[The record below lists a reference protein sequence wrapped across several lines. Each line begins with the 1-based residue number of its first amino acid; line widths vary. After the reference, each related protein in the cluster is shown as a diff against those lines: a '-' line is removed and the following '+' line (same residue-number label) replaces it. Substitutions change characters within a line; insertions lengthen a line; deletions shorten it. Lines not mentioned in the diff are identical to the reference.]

1 MKHLTV
7 DRIVRH
13 KDIRVDEF
21 RPREEKEDEECYR
34 ISNVL
39 YNPLSQYIVT
49 PYKIIQLNRR
59 FRYLKLIREH
69 PEVLKIVKEMNEE
82 EEESEV
88 NNEDTIDNGDTVMKE
103 DTIDTHGNNGD
114 TEVKDDNN
122 GDDTEVK
129 EDTNDTNGDDTEVK
143 DDTNTDTVMKEE
155 NNDNNGDDTN
165 GSDTNGDTVMKEETT
180 RKDSEEDPQEPSYVL
195 TLDDEYVIQEASTPV
210 PIPTIPHQTRVY
222 QVKWEGSS
230 YNEITWELDSTL
242 VDDKKKIM
250 NYLRFI
256 KPPDLYANSN
266 NTMYRMKFPLLF
278 IVITVLLQ
286 TSTSST
292 TSLLLTSQGSSFENI
307 NWKASIGSFST
318 GINEE
323 TAS

>member
-69 PEVLKIVKEMNEE
+69 SEVLKIVKEMNEE

-88 NNEDTIDNGDTVMKE
+88 NNEDTIENGDTVMKE
-103 DTIDTHGNNGD
+103 DTNDTHGDTHGDTNNDTTGDTTGNNGD
-114 TEVKDDNN
+114 TEVK
-122 GDDTEVK
+122 E
-129 EDTNDTNGDDTEVK
+129 
-143 DDTNTDTVMKEE
+143 DTNTDTAMK
-155 NNDNNGDDTN
+155 DDTN

-266 NTMYRMKFPLLF
+266 NTMYRWD
-278 IVITVLLQ
+278 
-286 TSTSST
+286 
-292 TSLLLTSQGSSFENI
+292 SLYYS
-307 NWKASIGSFST
+307 
-318 GINEE
+318 
-323 TAS
+323 

>member
-88 NNEDTIDNGDTVMKE
+88 NNEDTIDNGDTVMKD
-103 DTIDTHGNNGD
+103 DTNDTHGNNGD

-122 GDDTEVK
+122 GDTNGDTNGSDTNGNTVMKDDTNDTNGSDTEVKDDTNGDTAMK
-129 EDTNDTNGDDTEVK
+129 EDTNDTNGSDTEVK
-143 DDTNTDTVMKEE
+143 
-155 NNDNNGDDTN
+155 DDTN

-180 RKDSEEDPQEPSYVL
+180 RKDSEEDLQEPSYVL

-266 NTMYRMKFPLLF
+266 NTMYRW
-278 IVITVLLQ
+278 
-286 TSTSST
+286 
-292 TSLLLTSQGSSFENI
+292 TSLYYS
-307 NWKASIGSFST
+307 
-318 GINEE
+318 
-323 TAS
+323 

>member
-69 PEVLKIVKEMNEE
+69 SEVLKIVKEMNEE

-88 NNEDTIDNGDTVMKE
+88 NNEDTIENGDTVMKE
-103 DTIDTHGNNGD
+103 DTNDTHGDTNGDTNGNDTHGDTNGNNGD
-114 TEVKDDNN
+114 TEVKDD
-122 GDDTEVK
+122 
-129 EDTNDTNGDDTEVK
+129 TNDTEAK
-143 DDTNTDTVMKEE
+143 
-155 NNDNNGDDTN
+155 DDTN
-165 GSDTNGDTVMKEETT
+165 GSDTNGDTVMK
-180 RKDSEEDPQEPSYVL
+180 EEDPQEPSYVL
-195 TLDDEYVIQEASTPV
+195 TLDDEYVIQEASVPV

-266 NTMYRMKFPLLF
+266 NTMYRWD
-278 IVITVLLQ
+278 
-286 TSTSST
+286 
-292 TSLLLTSQGSSFENI
+292 SLYYS
-307 NWKASIGSFST
+307 
-318 GINEE
+318 
-323 TAS
+323 

>member
-69 PEVLKIVKEMNEE
+69 SEVLKIVKEMNEE

-88 NNEDTIDNGDTVMKE
+88 NNEDTIENGDTVMKE
-103 DTIDTHGNNGD
+103 DTNDTHGNDTNNDTHGDTHGDTTGNDTHGD
-114 TEVKDDNN
+114 TEVK
-122 GDDTEVK
+122 
-129 EDTNDTNGDDTEVK
+129 
-143 DDTNTDTVMKEE
+143 
-155 NNDNNGDDTN
+155 DDTN

-266 NTMYRMKFPLLF
+266 NTMYRMRFPLLF

-292 TSLLLTSQGSSFENI
+292 TSPLLTSQGSSFENI

>member
-82 EEESEV
+82 EESEV

-103 DTIDTHGNNGD
+103 DTNGD
-114 TEVKDDNN
+114 TN
-122 GDDTEVK
+122 GDDTNTDTAMKDETNDTNGNDTEAK
-129 EDTNDTNGDDTEVK
+129 DDTNDTNG
-143 DDTNTDTVMKEE
+143 N
-155 NNDNNGDDTN
+155 DTN

-266 NTMYRMKFPLLF
+266 NTMYRWN
-278 IVITVLLQ
+278 
-286 TSTSST
+286 
-292 TSLLLTSQGSSFENI
+292 SLYYS
-307 NWKASIGSFST
+307 
-318 GINEE
+318 
-323 TAS
+323 

>member
-69 PEVLKIVKEMNEE
+69 SEVLKIVKEMNEE

-88 NNEDTIDNGDTVMKE
+88 NNEDTIENGDTVMKE
-103 DTIDTHGNNGD
+103 DT
-114 TEVKDDNN
+114 
-122 GDDTEVK
+122 
-129 EDTNDTNGDDTEVK
+129 NDTNGNDTEAK
-143 DDTNTDTVMKEE
+143 
-155 NNDNNGDDTN
+155 DDTN

-266 NTMYRMKFPLLF
+266 NTMYR
-278 IVITVLLQ
+278 
-286 TSTSST
+286 
-292 TSLLLTSQGSSFENI
+292 
-307 NWKASIGSFST
+307 
-318 GINEE
+318 
-323 TAS
+323 

>member
-69 PEVLKIVKEMNEE
+69 SEVLKIVKEMNEE

-88 NNEDTIDNGDTVMKE
+88 NNEDTIENGDTVMKE
-103 DTIDTHGNNGD
+103 DTNDTHGDTHGNDTNNDTNNDTHGDTHGDTTGNNGD
-114 TEVKDDNN
+114 TEVKDD
-122 GDDTEVK
+122 
-129 EDTNDTNGDDTEVK
+129 TNDTEAK
-143 DDTNTDTVMKEE
+143 DDTNG
-155 NNDNNGDDTN
+155 N
-165 GSDTNGDTVMKEETT
+165 DTNGDTVMKEETT

-195 TLDDEYVIQEASTPV
+195 TLDDEYVIQEASAPV

-266 NTMYRMKFPLLF
+266 NTMYRWD
-278 IVITVLLQ
+278 
-286 TSTSST
+286 
-292 TSLLLTSQGSSFENI
+292 SLYYS
-307 NWKASIGSFST
+307 
-318 GINEE
+318 
-323 TAS
+323 

>member
-88 NNEDTIDNGDTVMKE
+88 NNEDTIENGDTVMKE
-103 DTIDTHGNNGD
+103 DTNDTHGNNG
-114 TEVKDDNN
+114 
-122 GDDTEVK
+122 
-129 EDTNDTNGDDTEVK
+129 DTNGDDTEVK
-143 DDTNTDTVMKEE
+143 DDTNTDTVMK
-155 NNDNNGDDTN
+155 DDTN
-165 GSDTNGDTVMKEETT
+165 GNDTNGDTNNDTEVKDDTNGDTEVKDDTNGDTVMKEDTNNDTNGNDTEVKDDTNGDTVMKEETT

-266 NTMYRMKFPLLF
+266 NTMYRW
-278 IVITVLLQ
+278 
-286 TSTSST
+286 
-292 TSLLLTSQGSSFENI
+292 TSLYYS
-307 NWKASIGSFST
+307 
-318 GINEE
+318 
-323 TAS
+323 

>member
-69 PEVLKIVKEMNEE
+69 SEVLKIVKEMNEE

-88 NNEDTIDNGDTVMKE
+88 NNEDTIENGDTVMKE
-103 DTIDTHGNNGD
+103 DTNDTHGDTNNDTNGD
-114 TEVKDDNN
+114 TEVKDD
-122 GDDTEVK
+122 
-129 EDTNDTNGDDTEVK
+129 TNDTEAK
-143 DDTNTDTVMKEE
+143 
-155 NNDNNGDDTN
+155 DDTN

-266 NTMYRMKFPLLF
+266 NTMYR
-278 IVITVLLQ
+278 
-286 TSTSST
+286 
-292 TSLLLTSQGSSFENI
+292 
-307 NWKASIGSFST
+307 
-318 GINEE
+318 
-323 TAS
+323 